1 VVRVCPVALF
11 GDLMGFPAKRS
22 FARLWKSPAPCSSG
36 RSFLR
41 SSARS
46 SDIQVSRKLLMGYS
60 SSTQIVVGYCNVICQ
75 TQTCQPWSFCTQL
88 MRPLDYF
95 CGGTLTGTCGVALTT
110 LTLSAEAILLSVSS
124 TRKNFSA
131 SMAGPPLANR
141 FAKHLITSARRE
153 HT

>member
-1 VVRVCPVALF
+1 
-11 GDLMGFPAKRS
+11 
-22 FARLWKSPAPCSSG
+22 
-36 RSFLR
+36 
-41 SSARS
+41 
-46 SDIQVSRKLLMGYS
+46 MGYS